1 MPAPRTV
8 VATVTAL
15 LMLTAA
21 SASIAAPRLGSAGK
35 AGFRVTSSID
45 GKTTL
50 PHRIRW
56 IARHELPPAQIK
68 QVEFLID
75 GKLAWIEHEPPYVY
89 GDDDGRHRG
98 YLVTS
103 WLAPGIHRF
112 AVRAI
117 ANDGRKG
124 TSVVRA
130 RVTPPP
136 DLPAGLAGTW
146 QRSVSDTSGAPPAG
160 SAGNPTDTI
169 LPEGALRDRDRQA
182 DAPGALPGKFV
193 RPASD
198 DSGEGWILD
207 SDYTVTAKGC
217 APPVPSPSSPSTYRP
232 RQARWCWPD
241 GPSGDYGWSIRDDT
255 LTLAP
260 RAADPCA
267 VRAFIWAGNWTR
279 IA

>member
-1 MPAPRTV
+1 MPASRTV

-68 QVEFLID
+68 QVDFLID

-89 GDDDGRHRG
+89 GDDDGPHRG

-117 ANDGRKG
+117 ANDGRRG

-130 RVTPPP
+130 RVTAPP

-160 SAGNPTDTI
+160 SPGNPTDTI
-169 LPEGALRDRDRQA
+169 LPEGTYTMVIDKRMLQVRF
-182 DAPGALPGKFV
+182 PGKFV

-207 SDYTVTAKGC
+207 SDYTVTAKGLRG
-217 APPVPSPSSPSTYRP
+217 AGPVTFEPFHL
-232 RQARWCWPD
+232 QAEAGWWCWPD

-255 LTLAP
+255 LTLTP
-260 RAADPCA
+260 RGADPCA
-267 VRAFIWAGNWTR
+267 VRAFVWAGNWTR